1 MHTLK
6 IANAFV
12 QLLKEGKFDEAGKMY
27 WSDDIASVEAMD
39 GPMANIKGRS
49 AVEAKSAWWYD
60 NHEVHSVKVE
70 GPYPNAHQ
78 FIVRFTMDV
87 TPKGG
92 QRMTM
97 DEMALYTVL
106 DEKIVEERFFYG
118 GM

>member
-1 MHTLK
+1 MQTLK

-12 QLLKEGKFDEAGKMY
+12 QLLKEGKFAEAGKTY

-39 GPMANIKGRS
+39 GPMANIKGRP
-49 AVEAKSAWWYD
+49 AVEAKNAWWYD

-78 FIVRFTMDV
+78 FIVRFTIDV

-97 DEMALYTVL
+97 DEMAQYTVL